1 MALKTRLG
9 KLEKSQLN
17 KDPLKAQLAKMSDEE
32 LLAELERVRARCE
45 MVEFTTQHKG
55 AYPGI

>member
-1 MALKTRLG
+1 MALKTRID

-32 LLAELERVRARCE
+32 LLVELAQVRARVE
-45 MVEFTTQHKG
+45 MIEFTTQHKG
-55 AYPGI
+55 A